1 MTTTRR
7 QFLVQSSSAA
17 LLAAAACKSASSAPD
32 AVDAHA
38 PDPHAL
44 DPHSKG
50 VLFKISLAQWS
61 LHRALRGGQL
71 AALDFPLVARR
82 DYGIDTVEYVNTF
95 YAEHKADDAYW
106 KQLAKRCAD
115 QGVTSRLI
123 MIDSEGSLGAA
134 SEAERKQ
141 AIANHRRWLE
151 IAGQLRC
158 KAIRV
163 NAYGEGS
170 PAEHKRRAA
179 ASLHALGELGAQFG
193 LYVIVEN
200 HGGVTSNG
208 AWMAELMRASAHQRV
223 GTLPDFGNF
232 TLAEGQLYDR
242 YTGVRE
248 MMPWAR
254 AVSAKS
260 FDFDARGE
268 ETTID
273 YRRMLKIVLTAGYHE
288 HFGIEYEGDRLS
300 EHDGIVATKKLLETI
315 RAELS

>member
-1 MTTTRR
+1 MSTTRR

-17 LLAAAACKSASSAPD
+17 LLAAAACKSTDTPANEPSPP
-32 AVDAHA
+32 VQG
-38 PDPHAL
+38 
-44 DPHSKG
+44 KG

-61 LHRALRGGQL
+61 LHRALQQKQL
-71 AALDFPLVARR
+71 DPLDFPRVARR

-95 YAEHKADDAYW
+95 YKEHKTDDAHW
-106 KQLAKRCAD
+106 KELGKRCAD
-115 QGVTSRLI
+115 EGVTSRLI

-134 SEAERKQ
+134 SEADRKQ
-141 AIANHRRWLE
+141 AIANHRSWLE
-151 IAGQLRC
+151 IASRLHC

-170 PAEHKRRAA
+170 PDEHKRRAA
-179 ASLHALGELGAQFG
+179 ESLHALGELGAQFG

-200 HGGVTSNG
+200 HGGLSSNG
-208 AWMAELMRASAHQRV
+208 AWMAELMRAAAHQRV

-242 YTGVRE
+242 YTGVSE

-273 YRRMLKIVLTAGYHE
+273 YRRMLKIVLTGGYHE
-288 HFGIEYEGDRLS
+288 HLGIEYEGDRMS

-315 RAELS
+315 LAELS